1 MNPRGILA
9 PRLAGLCAL
18 GGLAFFAAARA
29 QTTASSPASPSPVAS
44 WSAVNLPSVAVYQD
58 RYINGASL
66 TPDVSAGDES
76 SDGAG
81 LARSLQVDG
90 VISTLSSH
98 DGGSAN
104 NVAENG
110 IIARSQWDT
119 AGYGAWSL
127 DASARTGGSGPGNSD
142 QGQGGVLTLKQR
154 GMPFDGNWQAD
165 NGLGDLNTPDIG
177 LAQMQSRFFL
187 PTGPM
192 QGLTTEW
199 RGPSGLQIVAGG
211 GVPGIYDG
219 IVVPDFRT
227 LDGSTA
233 TAGAQWSPTSHWTV
247 GGQLIEARNVNLSI
261 GEVIDGASLMTSTT
275 GYLSAGWQNGGER
288 LQMNFLDGDTS
299 GKPGGFGTWV
309 DGSLAQGHFLQ
320 NAGLFRIDPN
330 LTWGNQLISNDMQGG
345 YYRLNYTSRQ
355 WMSDVGIDEVYSVSG
370 LGADTTFLT
379 GDTRYQLSR
388 DSGIGGVANISHAD
402 GGSAWSMEGYLDHLN
417 SWGTGRAQGDY
428 ASTPTGQS
436 TTLTMNQ
443 AWTMTV
449 GTRLSTSVYIERIA
463 GAPVNDLLQDSTV
476 LGLAANGGGQFTSRL
491 SIDGNVQWA
500 QAVSGHAAPGVSA
513 NVSLTWQLSRNWK
526 LLATYYDSR
535 VGAWTPLTVVS
546 PLTPPVATPIPG
558 VEERGM
564 FLTIRYQRASGSQ
577 FAPLG
582 GTPGAGAGEIA
593 GNVYLDANNN
603 GIFDAGEAGAANVT
617 VLLDGRYST
626 QTDARG
632 HFDFPAVTAGR
643 HVISVSSDNLPL
655 PWVLAGGGR
664 TEVRVSTR
672 GRTEINIGAQRS
684 SALSPAPDP
693 IRAAIRPDPTT
704 PASP

>member
-1 MNPRGILA
+1 MTCGILA

-29 QTTASSPASPSPVAS
+29 QTPSAASATS
-44 WSAVNLPSVAVYQD
+44 WSAVNLPSVTVYQD
-58 RYINGASL
+58 RYISGGTL

-90 VISTLSSH
+90 VVSMLNSH
-98 DGGSAN
+98 DGGPTN
-104 NVAENG
+104 NVMENG
-110 IIARSQWDT
+110 IVARSQWDT
-119 AGYGAWSL
+119 AGYGAWTL
-127 DASARTGGSGPGNSD
+127 DASARTGGSGLGSAD
-142 QGQGGVLTLKQR
+142 GGQGGVITLKER
-154 GMPFDGNWQAD
+154 GMPFDGSWQAD
-165 NGLGDLNTPDIG
+165 NGLGDLNTPDIN
-177 LAQMQSRFFL
+177 LAQLQSRFFL

-199 RGPSGLQIVAGG
+199 RGPEGLQIVAGG

-227 LDGSTA
+227 LGGSTA
-233 TAGAQWSPTSHWTV
+233 TAGAQWSPASHWAV
-247 GGQLIEARNVNLSI
+247 GGQMIEARDVNLSI
-261 GEVIDGASLMTSTT
+261 GQVVDGASLMTSTT
-275 GYLSAGWQNGGER
+275 GLLSAAWQNGGER
-288 LQMNFLDGDTS
+288 LQMNVLEGDIS
-299 GKPGGFGTWV
+299 GRSNAFGTWV
-309 DGSLAQGHFLQ
+309 DGSIAQGRFLQ

-379 GDTRYQLSR
+379 GDTRYQVSR
-388 DSGIGGVANISHAD
+388 DLGLGGVANISRAD
-402 GGSAWSMEGYLDHLN
+402 GGSAWSLEGYLDHLN
-417 SWGTGRAQGDY
+417 SWGTGRAQADY
-428 ASTPTGQS
+428 ATTPTGQS
-436 TTLTMNQ
+436 STLTLNQ
-443 AWTMTV
+443 AWSAPV
-449 GTRLSTSVYIERIA
+449 GIRLSTSVYIERIA

-476 LGLAANGGGQFTSRL
+476 LGVAANGGGQFTSRL
-491 SIDGNVQWA
+491 SIEGNVQWA
-500 QAVSGHAAPGVSA
+500 EAVAGRAAPGVSA

-535 VGAWTPLTVVS
+535 VSAWTPLTVVS

-558 VEERGM
+558 VEEHGM
-564 FLTIRYQRASGSQ
+564 FLTLRYQRASGAQ

-582 GTPGAGAGEIA
+582 GAPGAGAGEIE
-593 GNVYLDANNN
+593 GSVYLDANNN
-603 GIFDAGEAGAANVT
+603 GLFDAGEAGAANVT

-643 HVISVSSDNLPL
+643 HVLTVSSDNLPL

-664 TEVRVSTR
+664 TEVQVATR
-672 GRTEINIGAQRS
+672 GRAEVNIAAQRTN
-684 SALSPAPDP
+684 APSPTPDL
-693 IRAAIRPDPTT
+693 IHAAIRPDPPT
-704 PASP
+704 PASQ